1 MRPLSSASIRVPD
14 ASVERTRLLPSS
26 KEHAI
31 LDFAMAIE
39 VNQGVVGDT
48 AKLIMHRL
56 IARQIRR
63 DPALVEKAKIAHA
76 RQADQFEG
84 WPFVREWGELL
95 SLPPDELTS
104 KLISRDRE
112 MVRLRNS
119 SPFYLCEGIDF
130 GDYKIVSASA
140 VRREGS
146 RNETWRAI
154 RRREDLEADKKRIVD
169 AVGHSARAQRMSAL
183 YPVSALRQK
192 RSFDD

>member
-1 MRPLSSASIRVPD
+1 MSALRQERPHGMGATQIGYSAFRVAPAAFQCID
-14 ASVERTRLLPSS
+14 QFIFIASVWRAGLLPSS

-31 LDFAMAIE
+31 VNFAMTIE

-76 RQADQFEG
+76 RQADQFAG
-84 WPFVREWGELL
+84 WPFVREWDELL

-119 SPFYLCEGIDF
+119 SPFYLCEGVDF
-130 GDYKIVSASA
+130 GDYKMRI
-140 VRREGS
+140 R
-146 RNETWRAI
+146 I
-154 RRREDLEADKKRIVD
+154 RRAARRI
-169 AVGHSARAQRMSAL
+169 AERALASHPTPRR
-183 YPVSALRQK
+183 P
-192 RSFDD
+192 